1 MQLSL
6 EEKQVIVD
14 FLVQK
19 LDPLLIYLYG
29 SYAKGKACPNS
40 DVDLAFYANQ
50 QSDPYE
56 IFLLANQLA
65 MQLRKDVDLV
75 DLRTA
80 STVFRAQV
88 ISTGEL
94 LLCSDRFFKENYE
107 IRVLKEYTK
116 LNEERK
122 EILEA
127 IREEG
132 SIYGRDSQ

>member
-6 EEKQVIVD
+6 VEKQVIVD
-14 FLVQK
+14 FLVQE

-29 SYAKGKACPNS
+29 SYAKGKARPNS